1 MHRSLHFMPPEA
13 NLPALTRGRTTSFH
27 VSAVRDCKVS
37 RRSATSF
44 KIVVHTKRG
53 VDKRYDFEA
62 ESAEQAREI
71 VEVVRRVM
79 EFYRNER
86 RAR

>member
-1 MHRSLHFMPPEA
+1 MPPET
-13 NLPALTRGRTTSFH
+13 NLPAPTRGRTTSFH
-27 VSAVRDCKVS
+27 VSAIHSCKVS

-62 ESAEQAREI
+62 ESAERASEI
-71 VEVVRRVM
+71 VAVVRRVM
-79 EFYRNER
+79 EFYRAER
-86 RAR
+86 RGR